1 MSRTVEK
8 SIIKNTESDST
19 KWVFEGSTEQ
29 PDFLSLP
36 PIKELAQRSLSNLKV
51 VSILETFNEWNEA
64 TGGHVRLLPEL
75 QFCPVLI
82 GDDGNP
88 IPLYELVE
96 VIDGVVDY
104 SEIQA
109 EFPNISFA
117 QIDGAISF
125 LRKIAQ
131 FNILGVDFDDL
142 EDEMLAEDEGLLEEL
157 RNALANQE
165 IPRVLDFGE

>member
-1 MSRTVEK
+1 MSEIVKEP
-8 SIIKNTESDST
+8 IIYNTESDIFQWTFQDST
-19 KWVFEGSTEQ
+19 DQ
-29 PDFLSLP
+29 PDSLSVPL
-36 PIKELAQRSLSNLKV
+36 IKELAKKSKV
-51 VSILETFNEWNEA
+51 FSVLEMFSEWNEA
-64 TGGHVRLLPEL
+64 SGGYVKLLPEL
-75 QFCPVLI
+75 RFCPVLV
-82 GDDGNP
+82 GDDDKP
-88 IPLYELVE
+88 VPLYELIE

-104 SEIQA
+104 NEIQD
-109 EFPNISFA
+109 EFPGLSFA

-165 IPRVLDFGE
+165 ISRVLDFGE

>member
-8 SIIKNTESDST
+8 SIIENTGSDSA
-19 KWVFEGSTEQ
+19 KWFVQDSTEQ
-29 PDFLSLP
+29 PGSLSLP
-36 PIKELAQRSLSNLKV
+36 QIEELAQRSTSNFKV
-51 VSILETFNEWNEA
+51 VSILETFNKWSEA

-104 SEIQA
+104 SEIQV

-165 IPRVLDFGE
+165 TSRVLDFGE